1 MVPLC
6 RALSLPS
13 PWLGAERVERERR
26 SGEWRSSLKR
36 LFAHLDELMGKNRG
50 RQINIIVSCQAGRRQ
65 KVTGFP
71 CDGRKRQHQQG
82 WKELESQ
89 GRVRVRARG
98 ACVLTRVCGSV
109 RGSKDC
115 CLCRWEFPGHHP
127 PVLPASLVLLASS
140 PAPQP
145 MALPATRCIRKRL
158 EELPWDR
165 RGWDTCAADTG
176 RKSTSLLTGAHET
189 G

>member
-1 MVPLC
+1 MFLC

-13 PWLGAERVERERR
+13 PGVGAERVERERR
-26 SGEWRSSLKR
+26 SGERRSSLKR

-89 GRVRVRARG
+89 GRARVRARG

-109 RGSKDC
+109 RGSRDC
-115 CLCRWEFPGHHP
+115 CLRRWEFPRHHP
-127 PVLPASLVLLASS
+127 QVPPASPVLSTSS
-140 PAPQP
+140 PAPRP
-145 MALPATRCIRKRL
+145 VALPATRCVRKRL
-158 EELPWDR
+158 EEQPRHGLSR
-165 RGWDTCAADTG
+165 DTRAADAG
-176 RKSTSLLTGAHET
+176 RQSMSLLTGARET